1 MLDIR
6 LSNKCALFHLPYQ
19 KKKKKKKELG
29 GNAHGLQD
37 GF

>member
-1 MLDIR
+1 MCLV
-6 LSNKCALFHLPYQ
+6 SFALP